1 MVEEVDLNDSV
12 ENLKPYRVDISEIL
26 KENNMERP
34 IKDIASENIE
44 LKNEVYRLQ
53 NRLTAT
59 REMIEKYTLR
69 QDELLDEAEVQRTKK
84 VKENI

>member
-12 ENLKPYRVDISEIL
+12 ENLKPYRVDINEIL
-26 KENNMERP
+26 KENNMDRP

-69 QDELLDEAEVQRTKK
+69 
-84 VKENI
+84 

>member
-69 QDELLDEAEVQRTKK
+69 
-84 VKENI
+84 